1 MYAGLSR
8 LMTKRG
14 SLARLAEIPAPWRYL
29 FAVVVAGFCVLLRWL
44 TIPVLG
50 SGAPYLWL
58 FPGVL
63 AVAVLLG
70 QGPGLV
76 ASGVGALALELW
88 IVPHVHGIAISLEDW
103 GRISVVVSSAV
114 VLGEIGRRLRTA
126 EAALVESDRRKDEF
140 LAVLSHELR
149 NPLGTIR
156 SALTILDRG
165 PLSSRQDAERAHG
178 VIERQLAHLSRL
190 VDDLL
195 DVSRVKTGKIRIE
208 RRPVDLRE
216 LARRTVDDHAP
227 LFSAND
233 LVVDVR
239 LTDSPVYV
247 NGDPTR
253 LSQIIGNLL
262 HNACKFTPPGGRVL
276 VVLEPAPEGA
286 RLRVRD
292 NGLGLDTDVRS
303 RLFQP
308 FAQADTTLHRTRGGL
323 GIGLAL
329 VKALTELHGGRVE
342 AISAGP
348 GKGSEFNV
356 LLPYSAPEEPA
367 GKSERAEEGLAQ
379 QKRILIIEDNRDFA
393 AMLKVL
399 LQLAGGH
406 DVHVA
411 DSGPKGI
418 DLARRISP
426 DVVVCDIGLP
436 VMDGYEVAR
445 TLRAQPATHDSL
457 MIALTGYASIDDAK
471 RAEDAGFNFHVPK
484 GGDPETVV
492 RLLEF
497 RRRPTGTP

>member
-1 MYAGLSR
+1 
-8 LMTKRG
+8 MTNGRP
-14 SLARLAEIPAPWRYL
+14 LDRLAEIPALWRYVI
-29 FAVVVAGFCVLLRWL
+29 AVAVAVFCVLLRWL
-44 TIPVLG
+44 TIPLLG
-50 SGAPYLWL
+50 PGAPYLWL

-70 QGPGLV
+70 QGPGIV
-76 ASGVGALALELW
+76 ASAVGALALELW
-88 IVPHVHGIAISLEDW
+88 IVPRVHGVAISLEDW
-103 GRISVVVSSAV
+103 GRIAVIVSSAV
-114 VLGEIGRRLRTA
+114 VMGEIGRRLRAA

-165 PLSSRQDAERAHG
+165 PLSSQQDAERARG
-178 VIERQLAHLSRL
+178 VIERQMTHLSRL

-195 DVSRVKTGKIRIE
+195 DVSRIKTGKIRIE
-208 RRPVDLRE
+208 RRPIDLRE
-216 LARRTVDDHAP
+216 LARRTVDDHLP

-233 LVVDVR
+233 LMVDVR
-239 LTDSPVYV
+239 LPDSPVFV

-253 LSQIIGNLL
+253 VAQIIGNLL

-276 VVLEPAPEGA
+276 VVLEAAPEAA

-292 NGLGLDTDVRS
+292 NGLGLDADVRT

-308 FAQADTTLHRTRGGL
+308 FAQADATLHRTRGGL
-323 GIGLAL
+323 GMGLAL

-342 AISAGP
+342 AISEGP
-348 GKGSEFNV
+348 GKGSEFSV
-356 LLPYSAPEEPA
+356 VLPYAAPEEPA
-367 GKSERAEEGLAQ
+367 DTSERTQEAFAQ
-379 QKRILIIEDNRDFA
+379 HERILIIEDNRDFA

-406 DVHVA
+406 DVYVA
-411 DSGPKGI
+411 DNGPKGI

-445 TLRAQPATHDSL
+445 ALRTQPATRDSL

-497 RRRPTGTP
+497 RRRPSGTP

>member
-1 MYAGLSR
+1 MMRPALV
-8 LMTKRG
+8 
-14 SLARLAEIPAPWRYL
+14 RLAEIPASWRYVI
-29 FAVVVAGFCVLLRWL
+29 AVLVAAGCVLLRWL
-44 TIPVLG
+44 TIPLLG

-70 QGPGLV
+70 QGPALV
-76 ASGVGALALELW
+76 ASAVGAVSLELW
-88 IVPHVHGIAISLEDW
+88 IVPRVHGVAISLEDW
-103 GRISVVVSSAV
+103 ARIAVVVSSAV
-114 VLGEIGRRLRTA
+114 IMGNIGRRLREA
-126 EAALVESDRRKDEF
+126 EAALIESDRRKDEF

-165 PLSSRQDAERAHG
+165 TSSPPQDSERAHSA
-178 VIERQLAHLSRL
+178 IDRQISHLSRL

-195 DVSRVKTGKIRIE
+195 DVSRIKTGKIRID
-208 RRPVDLRE
+208 RRAVDLRD
-216 LARRTVDDHAP
+216 LARRTVDDHLAM
-227 LFSAND
+227 FSAND

-239 LTDSPVYV
+239 LPEDPVVV
-247 NGDPTR
+247 NGDPIR
-253 LSQIIGNLL
+253 LSQILGNLL

-276 VVLEPAPEGA
+276 VTLDAEAESA

-292 NGLGLDTDVRS
+292 NGLGLDPDVRT

-308 FAQADTTLHRTRGGL
+308 FAQADSTLHRTRGGL

-342 AISAGP
+342 AVSDGP
-348 GKGSEFNV
+348 GKGCEFDVV
-356 LLPYSAPEEPA
+356 LPFAAVQAPVSKP
-367 GKSERAEEGLAQ
+367 ERAAESFAQ

-406 DVHVA
+406 DVHLA
-411 DSGPKGI
+411 DNGPKGI

-426 DVVVCDIGLP
+426 DVIVCDIGLP

-445 TLRAQPATHDSL
+445 ALRAQPATRDAL
-457 MIALTGYASIDDAK
+457 MIALTGYASLDDAK
-471 RAEDAGFNFHVPK
+471 RAEEAGFNYHVPK